1 MLILVTGGCR
11 SGKSGYAMERALALP
26 GPWGFLATAQAFDD
40 EMRARIRKHKAG
52 RPAHWGLVEEP
63 VEVPAALAGMLRET
77 RTVVVDCVTL
87 WMSNLLCAE
96 ELLGEDEAARRAGDL
111 AACARDAAATVIVI
125 TNEVGSGI
133 VPENALARRF
143 RDCAG
148 RANQVIAREARE
160 VVLLTSGIPLVI
172 KGGKGTV
179 HGE

>member
-11 SGKSGYAMERALALP
+11 SGKSGYAMARAAALP
-26 GPWGFLATAQAFDD
+26 GPWCFLATAQAFDD
-40 EMRARIRKHKAG
+40 EMRARIRKHQAD

-63 VEVPAALAGMLRET
+63 LEAAGALAEAVQRA
-77 RTVVVDCVTL
+77 RVVVMDCVTL
-87 WMSNLLCAE
+87 WMSNLLCADERFGE
-96 ELLGEDEAARRAGDL
+96 EQAAARAAELAARAREAEAA
-111 AACARDAAATVIVI
+111 VFVI

-133 VPENALARRF
+133 VPDNALARKF

-172 KGGKGTV
+172 KGGKASDHEG
-179 HGE
+179 

>member
-11 SGKSGYAMERALALP
+11 SGKSGYAMERALSLP
-26 GPWGFLATAQAFDD
+26 GPWSFLATAQAFDD
-40 EMRARIRKHKAG
+40 EMRARIRKHKQG

-63 VEVPAALAGMLRET
+63 VAVAEALSAMVGEA

-87 WMSNLLCAE
+87 WMSNLLCADE
-96 ELLGEDEAARRAGDL
+96 SFDEEAAGRRAADL
-111 AACARDAAATVIVI
+111 AARAREAAASVIVI

-148 RANQVIAREARE
+148 RANQVIAREAAE

-172 KGGKGTV
+172 KGGKDGS